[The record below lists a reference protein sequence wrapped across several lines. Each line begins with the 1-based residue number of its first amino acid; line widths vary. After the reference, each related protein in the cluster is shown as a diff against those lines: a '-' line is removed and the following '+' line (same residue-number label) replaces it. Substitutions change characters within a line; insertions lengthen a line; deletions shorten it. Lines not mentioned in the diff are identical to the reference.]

1 MEKDSVQMVDPTRRE
16 AMRFALAGGAMLVAG
31 MPPAFAATFAQG
43 APEQAFLAAFDVPV
57 DKPVAGTA
65 TRLAF
70 LHEEAL
76 IIDHDAPFPMTKVG
90 YADHLDFRMANLQ
103 RSETRFHELR
113 SVPHGNGAIVSAY
126 FIERSKP
133 KDAGFRLRA
142 GYCTAVC
149 TRVAGEWKALSL
161 HMSPLTAQV
170 TDASPG

>member
-1 MEKDSVQMVDPTRRE
+1 MEKDSVQIVDPARRD

-31 MPPAFAATFAQG
+31 LSPAFAATSAQG
-43 APEQAFLAAFDVPV
+43 VPEQAFLAAFDVPA
-57 DKPVAGTA
+57 DKPMAGTA
-65 TRLAF
+65 ARLAF
-70 LHEEAL
+70 LMEQAL
-76 IIDHDAPFPMTKVG
+76 IIDHDAPFPMTKAR
-90 YADHLDFRMANLQ
+90 YADHLAFRMASLQ

-113 SVPHGNGAIVSAY
+113 SVLHGNGAIVSAY

-149 TRVAGEWKALSL
+149 TRVAREWKALSL
-161 HMSPLTAQV
+161 HMSPLTGQV